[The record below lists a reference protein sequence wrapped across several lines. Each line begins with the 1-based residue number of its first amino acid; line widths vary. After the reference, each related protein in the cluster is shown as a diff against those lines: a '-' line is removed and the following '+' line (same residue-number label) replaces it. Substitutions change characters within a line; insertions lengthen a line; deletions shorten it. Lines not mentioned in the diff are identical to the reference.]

1 MRSGSGLGWQ
11 RPEDGHPRIS
21 RAEVEEGETPW
32 SSHRL
37 RHKPRARRTTTGFVR
52 CKHLQQ
58 PFPWPD
64 SPPSIS
70 TYEVV

>member
-11 RPEDGHPRIS
+11 RPENGHPRIS
-21 RAEVEEGETPW
+21 RAAVEEAVEQPP
-32 SSHRL
+32 L
-37 RHKPRARRTTTGFVR
+37 RHKPRARRTTGTTGFVR